1 MSETKLPKIS
11 EDDAEKPPQKDA
23 QIKRDRKREERESIN
38 RIRKNE
44 I

>member
-23 QIKRDRKREERESIN
+23 QIKTSWTRRKTGKEKRGRV
-38 RIRKNE
+38 
-44 I
+44 